1 MEAKFQHCSLILAS
15 GSKISALQP
24 NFSIAAKIQQN
35 TKIWAYAEARFKQR
49 SKNTAWSQYMA
60 LKLNLSPE
68 ENSQP
73 VEAQIKQLQH
83 KISTCLQHDFSIV
96 AKVQQGAMDS
106 TSTISANFQ
115 HFFSDFSAKIQK
127 FQPKGRRRKKSKV
140 SANFKLK
147 WSQLVAK
154 CQHKF
159 LTSNIRWDLGL
170 GYHFGF

>member
-1 MEAKFQHCSLILAS
+1 MEAKYQHCSQ
-15 GSKISALQP
+15 ISASQLK
-24 NFSIAAKIQQN
+24 FSK
-35 TKIWAYAEARFKQR
+35 TPKFELAEARFKQR

-154 CQHKF
+154 YQHKF
-159 LTSNIRWDLGL
+159 LTSNIRWVRQDTQK
-170 GYHFGF
+170 FDN